1 MARMEERLCDSDWP
15 FEIELDSCWESVGGE
30 SVGEEDWPFSVDDDS
45 GRLVA
50 EL

>member
-15 FEIELDSCWESVGGE
+15 FEIELDSCWESVG
-30 SVGEEDWPFSVDDDS
+30 EEDWPFSVDDDS